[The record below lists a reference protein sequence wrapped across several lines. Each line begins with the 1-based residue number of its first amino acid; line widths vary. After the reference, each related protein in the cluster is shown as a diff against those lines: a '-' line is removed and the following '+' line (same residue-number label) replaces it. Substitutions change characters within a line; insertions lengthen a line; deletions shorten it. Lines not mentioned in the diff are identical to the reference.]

1 MTWQHTPH
9 LAPLLTSALVSAAL
23 AAYAWRHR
31 GVSGSGGFLVLTV
44 ASAGWSLFYALYF
57 AATELGAKE
66 AFAAL
71 ANTGAALVAVGW
83 FLSAVQ
89 HTGREGWGRGRS
101 LALLLAVQ
109 LGPVLLALTNPWH
122 HWFWSR
128 FELQWT
134 GAWIGAQ
141 AERGPVFWVHVAGS
155 WAVMTLT
162 IGLLAT
168 AAGQRSPLER
178 KQSRVL
184 LFAAVVPWAGNVL
197 YWMDNL
203 RSGPDT
209 RSFFPA
215 NPMPFL
221 FTLSGMALAWGIFR
235 LRLLDI
241 VPVARDKVIEGMSDA
256 VVVLDA
262 ENRIVDL
269 NPAARRVIGPGAEAS
284 IGRSAGDVLSA
295 WAAGIRPYA
304 PSASAHAEVRLGTG
318 DERRDY
324 DLRVSPLM
332 DGQGRLTGKLL
343 VLHDVTDR
351 KRVEEELQ
359 RAKDAAEEASR
370 TKSQFLANMSH
381 ELRTPLNA
389 IIGYAEL
396 LTEEAGD
403 RGQHDLVPD
412 LDRIRDSGRGLLA
425 LIDDI
430 LDVSKIEAGKMDLY
444 LETFLLDTLVE
455 GVAGTIDPL
464 AARRG
469 NELVVYRPDAPGQM
483 HSDLTKV
490 RQMLLNLLSN
500 AAKFTENGTVA
511 LEVSREAGEQGE
523 EVVFRVRDTGIGMS
537 QEQLGRLFQPFTQA
551 DPSTTR
557 RYGGTGLGLTI
568 TRRYCEML
576 GGDIGVESEPGVGTT
591 FTLSLPAVTAPA
603 PATQPPPP
611 PARGDDP
618 APIPP
623 ATPDSASA
631 ATRLAPA
638 GLPLG

>member
-1 MTWQHTPH
+1 
-9 LAPLLTSALVSAAL
+9 
-23 AAYAWRHR
+23 YAWRHR
-31 GVSGSGGFLVLTV
+31 AVPGRLGFLVLT
-44 ASAGWSLFYALYF
+44 ASSAGWSLFYALYF
-57 AATELGAKE
+57 SATGIQAKL

-71 ANTGAALVAVGW
+71 ANTGAAVVAVGW
-83 FLSAVQ
+83 FVFAAK
-89 HTGREGWGRGRS
+89 HTGREGWLRRRTM
-101 LALLLAVQ
+101 ALLLAVQ

-122 HWFWSR
+122 RLFWSR
-128 FELQWT
+128 FELFWN

-141 AERGPVFWVHVAGS
+141 AERGPAFWVHVAGS
-155 WAVMTLT
+155 WAVMTVVV
-162 IGLLAT
+162 GMLAT
-168 AAGQRSPLER
+168 GTEQRSALQR
-178 KQSRVL
+178 RQARVL
-184 LFAAVVPWAGNVL
+184 LFAATVPWAGNVL

-209 RSFFPA
+209 RSFFSA

-221 FTLSGMALAWGIFR
+221 FTISGMALAWGIFR

-269 NPAARRVIGPGAEAS
+269 NPAARRVIGPGADAS
-284 IGRSAGDVLSA
+284 IGRSAGEVLSA
-295 WAAGIRPYA
+295 WVTGIRPYA
-304 PSASAHAEVRLGTG
+304 ASGSGSAHAEVRLGVG

-332 DGQGRLTGKLL
+332 DAQGRSTGKLL
-343 VLHDVTDR
+343 VLHDVTER

-396 LTEEAGD
+396 LTEEAED

-412 LDRIRDSGRGLLA
+412 LERIRDSGRGLLG

-444 LETFLLDTLVE
+444 LETFPVDALLESVVDTM
-455 GVAGTIDPL
+455 DPL

-469 NELVVYRPDAPGQM
+469 NALVVHRPPVPGEM
-483 HSDLTKV
+483 HSDITKV
-490 RQMLLNLLSN
+490 RQMLLNLLAN
-500 AAKFTENGTVA
+500 AAKFTENGTLA
-511 LEVSREAGEQGE
+511 LEVSREGAGSGE
-523 EVVFRVRDTGIGMS
+523 EVVFRVRDTGIGMTP
-537 QEQLGRLFQPFTQA
+537 EQIGRLFQPFTQA
-551 DPSTTR
+551 DASTTR

-568 TRRYCEML
+568 TRRFCEML
-576 GGDIGVESEPGVGTT
+576 GGDIGVESEPGAGTV
-591 FTLSLPAVTAPA
+591 FTLRLPARLGAPA
-603 PATQPPPP
+603 PAQV
-611 PARGDDP
+611 G
-618 APIPP
+618 
-623 ATPDSASA
+623 
-631 ATRLAPA
+631 A
-638 GLPLG
+638 GT